1 LILKKFTQLRSIKS
15 LQMIKQNCIYLDAN
29 FLIAFFADKHPDK
42 DSSKKLFFNLLKS
55 NSILFISTLTLDE
68 TWYKI
73 WEIPYRERKLK
84 KEKWPNI
91 KTFYPKIKVILDELK
106 KLPETFKLI
115 QFENSLD
122 VGITNAAGN
131 IGTHGLEPR
140 DAFHLAYMQDQQIE
154 TIITKDK
161 KDFNNVPNIQIL
173 SY

>member
-1 LILKKFTQLRSIKS
+1 MT
-15 LQMIKQNCIYLDAN
+15 KQNYIYLDAN

-42 DSSKKLFFNLLKS
+42 DSSRKLLFSLLKS
-55 NSILFISTLTLDE
+55 NAVLYVSTLTLDE

-84 KEKWPNI
+84 KEKWLSI
-91 KTFYPKIKVILDELK
+91 KVFYPKIKIIMDELK

-115 QFENSLD
+115 QFENSLEI
-122 VGITNAAGN
+122 GMNNAAENVGV
-131 IGTHGLEPR
+131 HGLEPR
-140 DAFHLAYMQDQQIE
+140 DAFHLAYMQDLQIK

-161 KDFNNVPNIQIL
+161 KDFNKVPDIQVI